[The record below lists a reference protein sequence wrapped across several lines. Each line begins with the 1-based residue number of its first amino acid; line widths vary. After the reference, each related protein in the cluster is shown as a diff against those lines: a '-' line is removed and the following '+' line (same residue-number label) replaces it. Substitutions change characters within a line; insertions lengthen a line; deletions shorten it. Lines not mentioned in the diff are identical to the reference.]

1 MENIVFT
8 YHFLN
13 DQIGYNIID
22 SNTFEFIKQKYPNY
36 REIMMDETINP
47 FGARPTHIVVDLY
60 GNAEFVEVESEVGSI
75 EYLLGNKTTKL
86 VGTFK
91 QHLEIL

>member
-1 MENIVFT
+1 
-8 YHFLN
+8 
-13 DQIGYNIID
+13 
-22 SNTFEFIKQKYPNY
+22 
-36 REIMMDETINP
+36 MDETINP

-60 GNAEFVEVESEVGSI
+60 GDAEFVEVESQVGSVG
-75 EYLLGNKTTKL
+75 YLLGNKTTKV

>member
-13 DQIGYNIID
+13 NQIGYNIID

-36 REIMMDETINP
+36 SEIMMDETINP

-60 GNAEFVEVESEVGSI
+60 GDAEFVEVESEVGSV
-75 EYLLGNKTTKL
+75 EYLLGNKTTKV

>member
-22 SNTFEFIKQKYPNY
+22 SDTFDLIKKTYPNY
-36 REIMMDETINP
+36 SEIMMDETINP
-47 FGARPTHIVVDLY
+47 FGARPTYISVDLY
-60 GNAEFVEVESEVGSI
+60 GDAEFVEIEPEIGSV
-75 EYLLGNKTTKL
+75 EYLLGTKTTKI

-91 QHLEIL
+91 KHLEIL